1 MNPGVRVDTAKVL
14 DRCYCGARAGFK
26 RSGTGYVAA
35 CCDCPEATTEIKSHP
50 LETVVEWNLLQRKI
64 GGGNVRSGV
73 KSDRNQ
79 KR

>member
-35 CCDCPEATTEIKSHP
+35 CSECPESSEPVRSHR
-50 LETVVEWNLLQRKI
+50 LETVVDWNLLQRKI
-64 GGGNVRSGV
+64 GGRCGRSR
-73 KSDRNQ
+73 S
-79 KR
+79 